1 MQKYSQDDLRV
12 LSSLPKSVTT
22 QVAMLNDQQVRA
34 LVDIVKWSR
43 QPFGYDL
50 GRTLVGFAGSGKTFM
65 IRIFAAIFRR
75 VALCAPTNK
84 AVKELHKLK
93 TGCDC
98 STIYSL
104 LGLKM
109 EQYED
114 TIRLSKAEASK
125 IYKYKFVI
133 LDECGMIN
141 EELFQYIEAAMRAGV
156 RFLFVGDPKQLP
168 PIGEVRSVV
177 WGMFNSNK
185 LLKVER
191 HDNQILELA
200 THIRKVKRLSDL
212 RIKSNHSASEGV
224 WRLNS
229 MAFESKIRR
238 FAKIGAF
245 EENTKIIAWR
255 NKTVDYYNHI
265 VRHVIFGDEVFNSK
279 YIRGDRVVFTSP
291 YNAEKIYTDD
301 EAIVKAV
308 VVAKH
313 TDIDIMCYY
322 LTLDVDGREIMV
334 KTVHESDE
342 RKLSAMLN
350 DLANLA
356 RQGAKDRWQDFW
368 WIKESMAYLKY
379 SHALTAHR
387 AQGSTFRVTFLDC
400 DDVLSNPTVKEAK
413 SCLYVGSTRPSTKL
427 YALYSR

>member
-1 MQKYSQDDLRV
+1 
-12 LSSLPKSVTT
+12 
-22 QVAMLNDQQVRA
+22 MLNDYQMRA
-34 LVDIVKWSR
+34 LLDIVKWSR
-43 QPFGYDL
+43 KPFSYDL

-65 IRIFAAIFRR
+65 IKIFAAIFRN

-84 AVKELHKLK
+84 AVKEIVKLQ

-98 STIYSL
+98 ATIYSL

-114 TIRLSKAEASK
+114 TIRLSKAEASR
-125 IYKYKFVI
+125 IYKYKYVI

-141 EELFQYIEAAMRAGV
+141 KELFQYIEAAMRGGV

-168 PIGEVRSVV
+168 PIGEIKSVI
-177 WGMFNSNK
+177 WGLYETNK

-200 THIRKVKRLSDL
+200 THIRKAKRISDI

-224 WRLNS
+224 WRLR
-229 MAFESKIRR
+229 ALKFEDKVRT
-238 FAKIGAF
+238 FAKHGAF
-245 EENTKIIAWR
+245 EENNKIVAWR

-265 VRHVIFGDEVFNSK
+265 VRHIMFGDAVFESK
-279 YIRGDRVVFTSP
+279 YIKGDKLVFTSP
-291 YNAEKIYTDD
+291 YNPDKVYTDD
-301 EAIVKAV
+301 EATVKNV
-308 VVAKH
+308 VVHKH

-322 LTLDVDGREIMV
+322 ITLDLDGREILV

-342 RKLSAMLN
+342 RKLSVMLN
-350 DLANLA
+350 DLANDA
-356 RQGAKDRWQDFW
+356 RTKDKELWQKFW
-368 WIKESMAYLKY
+368 WIKESMAYVKY

-387 AQGSTFRVTFLDC
+387 AQGSTFRATFLDC
-400 DDVLSNPTVKEAK
+400 DDILSNPNTKEAK
-413 SCLYVGSTRPSTKL
+413 SCLYVGSTRPSKKL
-427 YALYSR
+427 YAMYSQR

>member
-1 MQKYSQDDLRV
+1 MQTYSQDDVRV
-12 LSSLPKSVTT
+12 LNSLPKSVTT
-22 QVAMLNDQQVRA
+22 QVSMLNDQQLRA
-34 LVDIVKWSR
+34 LIDIVKWSR

-50 GRTLVGFAGSGKTFM
+50 GRILVGFAGSGKTFM
-65 IRIFAAIFRR
+65 IKIFAAIFRR

-84 AVKELHKLK
+84 AVKELFKLQ

-133 LDECGMIN
+133 LDECGMVN
-141 EELFQYIEAAMRAGV
+141 EELYQYIEAAMRAGV

-168 PIGEVRSVV
+168 PIGEVRSLV
-177 WGMFNSNK
+177 WGMFKSNK
-185 LLKVER
+185 LLKVMR

-200 THIRKVKRLSDL
+200 THIRKLKHLSDL
-212 RIKSNHSASEGV
+212 RIKNNHSASEGV

-229 MAFESKIRR
+229 FNFESKIRR

-265 VRHVIFGDEVFNSK
+265 VRHVIFGDAVYDSK
-279 YIRGDRVVFTSP
+279 YLRGDRLVFTSP
-291 YNAEKIYTDD
+291 YSEEKIYTDD

-313 TDIDIMCYY
+313 TDIDIKCYY
-322 LTLDVDGREIMV
+322 LTVDIDGREIMV
-334 KTVHESDE
+334 KTVHEDDE
-342 RKLSAMLN
+342 LKLSKMLN
-350 DLANLA
+350 DLANRA
-356 RQGAKDRWQDFW
+356 RQGDKDMWR
-368 WIKESMAYLKY
+368 
-379 SHALTAHR
+379 SH
-387 AQGSTFRVTFLDC
+387 
-400 DDVLSNPTVKEAK
+400 
-413 SCLYVGSTRPSTKL
+413 
-427 YALYSR
+427 

>member
-1 MQKYSQDDLRV
+1 
-12 LSSLPKSVTT
+12 
-22 QVAMLNDQQVRA
+22 MLNDQQLRA
-34 LVDIVKWSR
+34 LIDIVKWSR

-65 IRIFAAIFRR
+65 IKIFAAIFKR

-84 AVKELHKLK
+84 AVKEIVKLK

-114 TIRLSKAEASK
+114 TVRLTKAEASR

-141 EELFQYIEAAMRAGV
+141 KELFQYIEAAMRGGV
-156 RFLFVGDPKQLP
+156 RFLFVGDPRQLP
-168 PIGEVRSVV
+168 PIGEVKSVV
-177 WGMFNSNK
+177 WGLYNVNT
-185 LLKVER
+185 LLKVMR

-200 THIRKVKRLSDL
+200 THIRKVKKLSDL

-224 WRLNS
+224 WKLN
-229 MAFESKIRR
+229 AFKFESKIRT
-238 FAKIGAF
+238 FAKHGAF
-245 EENTKIIAWR
+245 EENTKIVAWR

-265 VRHVIFGDEVFNSK
+265 VRHVMYGDAVYDSK
-279 YIRGDRVVFTSP
+279 YVKGDRVVFTSP
-291 YNAEKIYTDD
+291 YNPDKISTDD
-301 EAIVKAV
+301 EAVVRAV

-322 LTLDVDGREIMV
+322 LTLDLDGREIMV
-334 KTVHESDE
+334 KTVHEKDE
-342 RKLSAMLN
+342 LKLSTMLN
-350 DLANLA
+350 NLANDA
-356 RQGAKDRWQDFW
+356 RQGKKELWQSFW

-387 AQGSTFRVTFLDC
+387 AQGSTFRATFLDC
-400 DDVLSNPTVKEAK
+400 DDILCNPNVKEAK

-427 YALYSR
+427 YALFSG